1 MIPTTSRLIEL
12 ILIER
17 VIRLEVLFVCVFHRG
32 WGLRIFFVFLHG
44 GRLLIRVFVGLVK
57 ADTADKDATAK

>member
-1 MIPTTSRLIEL
+1 MIATSRLIEL

-32 WGLRIFFVFLHG
+32 RGLGIFFVFLRG
-44 GRLLIRVFVGLVK
+44 GRLFIRVFVGLVK
-57 ADTADKDATAK
+57 ADTADKEATAK